1 MTSTNQDTDVGS
13 RTQSV
18 VSGPTAISTPFH
30 KGSPAA
36 VGVPTFVVGSVALGL
51 VLIGYVPAGAVGASM
66 PIVFAATGIGQLVAC
81 VWGIALGDTVVA
93 SIFGIFS
100 GFWLS
105 YAGLV
110 LGLTHNW
117 FGITPSAAMH
127 TQALFL
133 VSWLVVVGVLT
144 AATVRLPLAFTAIF
158 GLIDVALTL
167 TLIGTVRGS
176 TVFLQAAGL
185 SVFAFA
191 AIGVRVYVA
200 TMSAALGGPDINL
213 GSPLVS

>member
-1 MTSTNQDTDVGS
+1 MSTTDEDTDLRNSSG
-13 RTQSV
+13 RGP
-18 VSGPTAISTPFH
+18 SGPTAISTPFH

-36 VGVPTFVVGSVALGL
+36 VGVPTFVVGSIALGL
-51 VLIGYVPAGAVGASM
+51 VLVGYVPADAVGASM

-81 VWGIALGDTVVA
+81 VWGIALGDTVTA

-117 FGITPSAAMH
+117 FGITAKAAMH

-133 VSWLVVVGVLT
+133 VSWLVVVVVLT
-144 AATVRLPLAFTAIF
+144 MATVRLPLAFTAIF
-158 GLIDVALTL
+158 GLIDVALAL
-167 TLIGTVRGS
+167 TLAGTVTGS
-176 TVFLQAAGL
+176 TVLLQAAGL

-191 AIGVRVYVA
+191 AVGVRVYLA
-200 TMSAALGGPDINL
+200 TMSAALGGPAVSL
-213 GSPLVS
+213 GAPLVG